1 MKNLF
6 KPTNLPKATAA
17 LGIIGLVLRRLLYAF
32 GPDSKNLLPNHHP
45 LEILLALLSAA
56 ALAYILITVW
66 KLDGS
71 NRYVDNF
78 GPSLPAAVGH
88 VLAAAGILLTVLL
101 NDPMMPGTLGK
112 LWKVL
117 GFLSAPCLIAA
128 GCIRVKGK
136 RPFFVLHLVVCLF
149 LVFHIVNQY
158 QTWSGNPQLQ
168 DYIFTLFGTM
178 ALMFFAFYHASFDVG
193 SGRRRMH
200 LFLGLTALYLC
211 TVNLSMT
218 DHLFLY
224 VGGIAW
230 VLTDLCTLTPKPR
243 PEPKETEGGKTK

>member
-6 KPTNLPKATAA
+6 KPVSLPKITVA
-17 LGIIGLVLRRLLYAF
+17 LGVIGLALRRMLYTF
-32 GPDSKNLLPNHHP
+32 GPDSKNLLPALHP
-45 LEILLALLSAA
+45 LEVLLMLFTAA
-56 ALAYILITVW
+56 VLAYIVITVW

-78 GPSLPAAVGH
+78 GPSFPAAVGH

-101 NDPMMPGTLGK
+101 NEPMMFGILGK

-128 GCIRVKGK
+128 GYARLRGK
-136 RPFFVLHLVVCLF
+136 RPFFLLHMVACLF
-149 LVFHIVNQY
+149 LVFHILNQY

-168 DYIFTLFGTM
+168 DYVFDLFGAMT
-178 ALMFFAFYHASFDVG
+178 LMFFTFYHASFDVG

-200 LFLGLTALYLC
+200 LFMGLTALYLC
-211 TVNLSMT
+211 IVNLSMT
-218 DHLFLY
+218 EHLFLY
-224 VGGIAW
+224 AGGIAW
-230 VLTDLCTLTPKPR
+230 TFTDLCTLMPK
-243 PEPKETEGGKTK
+243 PEPKEKESGRTK